1 MMRKA
6 LILIALTIGMISA
19 QASAAFAQA
28 QEPPK
33 EPAAADQSK
42 APEAKAPPD
51 ATAKEESSVTEHTI
65 QIGGRGDSVQGHR
78 LDNAAEERQG
88 RACGADVLDGVRAQ
102 RREGLQPSGRSR
114 SFITAGRDRH
124 PCGCTWARLGRGAW

>member
-65 QIGGRGDSVQGHR
+65 QIGGQTIPYKATAV
-78 LDNAAEERQG
+78 DNAAEERQG
-88 RACGADVLDGVRAQ
+88 RARRADVLDGVRAQ
-102 RREGLQPSGRSR
+102 RREGLEP
-114 SFITAGRDRH
+114 APDRFH
-124 PCGCTWARLGRGAW
+124 L